1 MFDGGFLT
9 LTLFAA
15 MSVFGVALF
24 TGETISINKIAV
36 PKHLEYKGYTD
47 VVVTHMLTDE
57 IREMSQIAAS
67 ELEPIDVDGSSL
79 DKSVGELQSYFQLEQ
94 LLTGARDLLGS
105 VPFYVSGE
113 MTGGADDLTMTLRV
127 FYKEEN
133 RPSDVIRVSGKEEDL
148 HQIIHDSAILAL
160 EHINPYVVALYW
172 QRIELAEGNYAFP
185 RTQVVIDRFLQ
196 NRPVGEHYLVYELL
210 GRMFMRKAER
220 EKDITPE
227 GRQAAYEEAKRYLE
241 AALLQKPDFEH
252 ANINLGII
260 HAVLGDYG
268 RSDAY
273 FRAAVEID
281 PNDLAARMRWAE
293 ALGKQG
299 RVREAAF
306 QWVAAV
312 EINRDDPTLRQQL
325 AESYMILGMLDEAKT
340 QIDEAI
346 ALDPIRAKKYQAHLQ
361 DLTATTE

>member
-9 LTLFAA
+9 LTIFAA

-57 IREMSQIAAS
+57 IREMSQIASS

-94 LLTGARDLLGS
+94 LLTGARDLFGS

-113 MTGGADDLTMTLRV
+113 MTGEADDLTMTLRV

-133 RPSDVIRVSGKEEDL
+133 RPSDVVRVSGKEDDL
-148 HQIIHDSAILAL
+148 HQIIHDSALRTL
-160 EHINPYVVALYW
+160 EHINPYVIALYW
-172 QRIELAEGNYAFP
+172 QRTELAEGNYDFP
-185 RTQVVIDRFLQ
+185 RTRVVIDRYLQTQPVREHFLAY
-196 NRPVGEHYLVYELL
+196 GLL
-210 GRMFMRKAER
+210 GRMYMLKAEQQ
-220 EKDITPE
+220 KDITPE
-227 GRQAAYEEAKRYLE
+227 EKQADYEEAKRYLE
-241 AALLQKPDFEH
+241 AALLQKPDFQH
-252 ANINLGII
+252 GSINLGVV
-260 HAVLGDYG
+260 HAVLGDYA
-268 RSDAY
+268 RSDTY
-273 FRAAVEID
+273 FKAAVEID

-293 ALGKQG
+293 ALEKQG

-312 EINRDDPTLRQQL
+312 EINGSDPALRSEL
-325 AESYMILGMLDEAKT
+325 AETYLILGMVDEARV
-340 QIDEAI
+340 QLDQAI
-346 ALDPIRAKKYQAHLQ
+346 ALDPIQAKKYQGHLQ
-361 DLTATTE
+361 ELTATEE